1 MSVIEFDFED
11 RDEYYELS
19 RELRMELTDLR
30 ELSGY
35 I

>member
-1 MSVIEFDFED
+1 MSIIELDFED
-11 RDEYYELS
+11 RDEYGLS
-19 RELRMELTDLR
+19 RELCMELTDLR